1 MDMLIRIIADISK
14 AMRPVITIGL
24 LGASCVAWIKLSPV
38 PAPGLVLVGGLAI
51 LFALVAT
58 IATTIFCIGRYLDTP
73 ANRRGYQALC
83 SAAWHSPAD
92 DYDSSADLIIEI
104 LSKQPLSE
112 RHLGSCWTFDYVSG
126 LYPRYRGQGFI
137 IPNASGIVLGVVT
150 GLPGRWHQSS
160 YVQASASLDGSVYS
174 IESAIGPLRSWVKA
188 GSKVA
193 LELDSSEPVIHGGPF
208 HRLQIRRSAVP
219 PVLRRF
225 AGESVSG

>member
-1 MDMLIRIIADISK
+1 M
-14 AMRPVITIGL
+14 
-24 LGASCVAWIKLSPV
+24 
-38 PAPGLVLVGGLAI
+38 
-51 LFALVAT
+51 
-58 IATTIFCIGRYLDTP
+58 
-73 ANRRGYQALC
+73 
-83 SAAWHSPAD
+83 
-92 DYDSSADLIIEI
+92 
-104 LSKQPLSE
+104 
-112 RHLGSCWTFDYVSG
+112 SG

-219 PVLRRF
+219 PVLRCF